1 MLDRHLN
8 LGVCDPALNN
18 AVYHSIVTAWIVS
31 ISSVHFCCVLQNKGC
46 FHGSELAMVFD
57 FTLGLWTPQE
67 KALAS
72 AFVEYVLHYCLCV
85 ISEVRSVIEPPLMCD
100 Q

>member
-8 LGVCDPALNN
+8 LGVCDRTTLFSVVA
-18 AVYHSIVTAWIVS
+18 AGIVVNMFLM
-31 ISSVHFCCVLQNKGC
+31 HCCCVLQNKGC

-57 FTLGLWTPQE
+57 FTLALWTPQE

-72 AFVEYVLHYCLCV
+72 AFVKYVLHYCLCV
-85 ISEVRSVIEPPLMCD
+85 ISEV
-100 Q
+100 